1 MQPRPAA
8 SPTRQQPKKRKS
20 RRRLTRTEREQQIL
34 VVAERVFAEHG
45 YQGVS
50 MDGIAHLVGLSKPML
65 YEYFGSKDGLLVA
78 CLERAKREL
87 LETTSAAAA
96 AASEPKQLMH
106 NCFAAF
112 FRFGDEHAQ
121 SWALLRNE
129 SAIPSV
135 PINSGLE
142 AIRRQQVEFTAA
154 VMQQIRP
161 DIDTQRLEVFAEAL
175 IGACE
180 RLALWR
186 EQHPGTSPEETAE
199 HLLALAGTGLFPS
212 EPAGVTAREHSA
224 HQ

>member
-1 MQPRPAA
+1 MQPRPAD
-8 SPTRQQPKKRKS
+8 PTPRGQAAKRPS
-20 RRRLTRTEREQQIL
+20 RKRPTRTEREQQIL
-34 VVAERVFAEHG
+34 IVAERVFAERG

-50 MDGIAHLVGLSKPML
+50 MDDIAQLVGLSKPML
-65 YEYFGSKDGLLVA
+65 YEYFGSKDGLLLA

-87 LETTSAAAA
+87 LEATTTAAA

-142 AIRRQQVEFTAA
+142 SIRRQQVEFTAA
-154 VMQQIRP
+154 LMQQIRP
-161 DIDTQRLEVFAEAL
+161 DIDNRRLEVFAEAL

-186 EQHPGTSPEETAE
+186 EQHPGTTPEETAE
-199 HLLALAGTGLFPS
+199 HLLALAGTGLFPPES
-212 EPAGVTAREHSA
+212 TGVTVREHSA